1 MLRQL
6 TAEQFLDE
14 RYELPACGQWAEL
27 VEGIPILLEPPD
39 LDHGTTVL
47 NLSKALAAYI
57 ERTKLGYACF
67 DLGLHL
73 SQDPDTLRFPAA
85 CYFVEGERFA
95 EADKPYT
102 DTRPVLVIE
111 MASTA
116 DRRKQMTERVEAYLT
131 WGVPSVWV
139 IDQAERCLHVC
150 SLTRQTAVY
159 KDDETFAADSPLD
172 GLHLKIADLFAE
184 PEWWSER
191 PKP

>member
-14 RYELPACGQWAEL
+14 RFELPDGGQWAEL
-27 VEGIPILLEPPD
+27 VEGIPILLQPPD

-47 NLSKALAAYI
+47 NLSKALAEYI
-57 ERTKLGYACF
+57 ERTERGYACF

-73 SQDPDTLRFPAA
+73 TQSPDTLRFPAA

-95 EADKPYT
+95 ESDKAYT
-102 DTRPVLVIE
+102 RTRPVLVIE

-116 DRRKQMTERVEAYLT
+116 DRRRQMTERVEAYLA
-131 WGVPSVWV
+131 WGVPTVWV

-150 SLTRQTAVY
+150 SASRQTAVY
-159 KDDETFAADSPLD
+159 TEDETLAADSPLD
-172 GLHLKIADLFAE
+172 GLRLTIADLFVE
-184 PEWWSER
+184 PAWWNKR
-191 PKP
+191 PGG